1 MKYLEDHWLKDMMS
15 PEQVK
20 TVVQVYNHLLENEK
34 RGWDGLDDYMDYLEY
49 LDNDQ
54 LHREADIVYCNHS
67 TGTVRCQQDHAREKC
82 FIPIMVEA
90 VGAILELYK
99 ETNNLHDKNRYI
111 LQYYLAMNQAQMI
124 LLDEPNVS

>member
-1 MKYLEDHWLKDMMS
+1 MMTKDQS
-15 PEQVK
+15 K
-20 TVVQVYNHLLENEK
+20 TVIQVYNHLLENEK

-54 LHREADIVYCNHS
+54 LHREADVVYMQHRNGPVKCK
-67 TGTVRCQQDHAREKC
+67 QEHAIEQC
-82 FIPIMVEA
+82 LIPIMVEA

-111 LQYYLAMNQAQMI
+111 LQYYLAMNQADMI
-124 LLDEPNVS
+124 VMDANVS

>member
-1 MKYLEDHWLKDMMS
+1 MTPDQIKI
-15 PEQVK
+15 
-20 TVVQVYNHLLENEK
+20 VVQTYNHLLESEK

-54 LHREADIVYCNHS
+54 LYKESNTVYSKHRTVSVKCNQNHS
-67 TGTVRCQQDHAREKC
+67 KEKC

-90 VGAILELYK
+90 VGAILDLYK
-99 ETNNLHDKNRYI
+99 ETENLHEKNRYI

-124 LLDEPNVS
+124 LVDHPNVS